1 MHRTNMHR
9 TARLALLLLPLSAC
23 ITLKPEHEALEKE
36 VWDLRK
42 KVEARD
48 QELAATLVAA
58 AEQMARVEEQLK
70 KAEELLHTNQASL
83 GVRVEGLE
91 YDLTLVRGQA
101 EDSLNEIAAL
111 TQNVAESRADIDNR
125 LGKVETA
132 INADAD
138 IPEGKT
144 DLLKD
149 AERTLEKKDYPRA
162 RRLFRTYLSRY
173 PSDPKEAEVRFKI
186 GLTLF
191 SERDYRSALG
201 EFYWLVQNAPESEV
215 IHDAVYYSG
224 LAFAK
229 LGQCEKSLAYFQAV
243 LKEDSGAPER
253 YKTQA
258 KKQVETL
265 EKDEGKI
272 CTDKAK
278 PEGETEAE
286 AKPADE
292 KKADEKKA
300 DKKKDS

>member
-1 MHRTNMHR
+1 MHR
-9 TARLALLLLPLSAC
+9 TARLALLSLLSLPLSAC
-23 ITLKPEHEALEKE
+23 LTLKPEHDALEKE

-48 QELAATLVAA
+48 QQLATTLEDAA
-58 AEQMARVEEQLK
+58 SQMARVEAQLQ

-101 EDSLNEIAAL
+101 EDSLNELAAL
-111 TQNVAESRADIDNR
+111 TQNIAESRADIDSR

-132 INADAD
+132 INAEAV

-144 DLLKD
+144 DLLKE
-149 AERTLEKKDYPRA
+149 AERTLDKKDYPQA

-201 EFYWLVQNAPESEV
+201 EFYWLVQNTPESEV

-229 LGQCEKSLAYFQAV
+229 LGQCEKSLAYFKAV
-243 LKEDSGAPER
+243 IKADSGAPER

-258 KKQVETL
+258 KKQIETL
-265 EKDEGKI
+265 EKDDGKI
-272 CTDKAK
+272 CTDKGK
-278 PEGETEAE
+278 PEGEPEPAAE
-286 AKPADE
+286 PD
-292 KKADEKKA
+292 KA
-300 DKKKDS
+300 DKAKSES

>member
-1 MHRTNMHR
+1 MLRA
-9 TARLALLLLPLSAC
+9 ARLIALAPLALIPLSAC

-36 VWDLRK
+36 VWELRK

-48 QELAATLVAA
+48 QELSATLKEA

-70 KAEELLHTNQASL
+70 KAEELLHLNQASL
-83 GVRVEGLE
+83 GVRVENLE
-91 YDLTLVRGQA
+91 YELSQVRGQA

-111 TQNVAESRADIDNR
+111 TQNVAESRADIDTR

-132 INADAD
+132 VNAEAD

-144 DLLKD
+144 DLLKE
-149 AERTLEKKDYPRA
+149 AERTLEKKDYARS

-229 LGQCEKSLAYFQAV
+229 LGQCDKSLAYFNAI
-243 LKEDSGAPER
+243 LKKDSGAPER

-265 EKDEGKI
+265 EKDDGKI
-272 CTDKAK
+272 CTDKSKDGAV
-278 PEGETEAE
+278 EGDTPPAPTPAEAE
-286 AKPADE
+286 
-292 KKADEKKA
+292 KAEKA
-300 DKKKDS
+300 DKKSS

>member
-1 MHRTNMHR
+1 MNRRIIR
-9 TARLALLLLPLSAC
+9 TARLALLPLLALPLSAC
-23 ITLKPEHEALEKE
+23 FVFKPEHDALEKE

-48 QELAATLVAA
+48 QELETTLKDA
-58 AEQMARVEEQLK
+58 AEQMAKVEVQLK

-91 YDLTLVRGQA
+91 YDLSLVRGQA
-101 EDSLNEIAAL
+101 EDSLNELAAL
-111 TQNVAESRADIDNR
+111 TQNIAESRSDLDSR

-132 INADAD
+132 VNAEAD

-149 AERTLEKKDYPRA
+149 AERTLEKKDYPRS

-173 PSDPKEAEVRFKI
+173 PGDPKEAEVRFKI

-201 EFYWLVQNAPESEV
+201 EFYWLVQNAPESTV

-229 LGQCEKSLAYFQAV
+229 LGQCEKSLAYFKAV
-243 LKEDSGAPER
+243 LKDDSGAPETYR
-253 YKTQA
+253 TQA
-258 KKQVETL
+258 KKQIQTL
-265 EKDEGKI
+265 EKDDGKI

-278 PEGETEAE
+278 PEGEEAE
-286 AKPADE
+286 AAPASDDKPTE
-292 KKADEKKA
+292 KKPEKK
-300 DKKKDS
+300 S

>member
-1 MHRTNMHR
+1 MPR
-9 TARLALLLLPLSAC
+9 TARLALLLPLSLSAC
-23 ITLKPEHEALEKE
+23 ITLKPEHDALEKE

-48 QELAATLVAA
+48 QELAATLKAA
-58 AEQMARVEEQLK
+58 AEQMALVEEQLE

-91 YDLTLVRGQA
+91 YDLSMVRGQA
-101 EDSLNEIAAL
+101 EDSLNEVAAL
-111 TQNVAESRADIDNR
+111 TQNVAESRAEIDNR

-132 INADAD
+132 INAEAD
-138 IPEGKT
+138 VPEGKAE
-144 DLLKD
+144 LLKE

-173 PSDPKEAEVRFKI
+173 PGDPKEAEVRFKI

-229 LGQCEKSLAYFQAV
+229 LGQCEKSLAYFKAV
-243 LKEDSGAPER
+243 LEKDSGAPER

-265 EKDEGKI
+265 EKDDGKI

-278 PEGETEAE
+278 PEGEPAETE
-286 AKPADE
+286 AKPDE
-292 KKADEKKA
+292 KS
-300 DKKKDS
+300 DKKSDS

>member
-1 MHRTNMHR
+1 MHR
-9 TARLALLLLPLSAC
+9 TARLALFSLLTLPLFAC
-23 ITLKPEHEALEKE
+23 ITLKPEHDALEKE

-58 AEQMARVEEQLK
+58 AEQMAKVEDQLK
-70 KAEELLHTNQASL
+70 QAEALLHTNQAGL
-83 GVRVEGLE
+83 GVRVENLE
-91 YDLTLVRGQA
+91 YDLSLVRGQA
-101 EDSLNEIAAL
+101 EDSLNEVAAL
-111 TQNVAESRADIDNR
+111 SQNVAESRAEIDNR
-125 LGKVETA
+125 MGKVETA
-132 INADAD
+132 INAEAD
-138 IPEGKT
+138 VPEGKT

-149 AERTLEKKDYPRA
+149 AERTLDKKDYPRA

-173 PSDPKEAEVRFKI
+173 PGDPKEAEVRFKI

-229 LGQCEKSLAYFQAV
+229 LGQCEKSLAYFKAV
-243 LKEDSGAPER
+243 LEKDSGAPER
-253 YKTQA
+253 YQTQA

-278 PEGETEAE
+278 PEA
-286 AKPADE
+286 ADE
-292 KKADEKKA
+292 AGDKP
-300 DKKKDS
+300 DKKPES

>member
-1 MHRTNMHR
+1 MHR
-9 TARLALLLLPLSAC
+9 TARLALFSLLTLPLFAC
-23 ITLKPEHEALEKE
+23 ITLKPEHDALEKE

-48 QELAATLVAA
+48 QELASTLVAA
-58 AEQMARVEEQLK
+58 AEQMAKVEEQLK
-70 KAEELLHTNQASL
+70 KAEELLHTNQAGL
-83 GVRVEGLE
+83 GVRVENLE
-91 YDLTLVRGQA
+91 YDLSMVRGQA
-101 EDSLNEIAAL
+101 EDSLNEVAAL
-111 TQNVAESRADIDNR
+111 SQNVAESRAEIDNR

-132 INADAD
+132 INQEADV
-138 IPEGKT
+138 PEGKT

-149 AERTLEKKDYPRA
+149 AERTLEKKDYPRS

-173 PSDPKEAEVRFKI
+173 PGDPKEAEVRFKI

-243 LKEDSGAPER
+243 LEKDSGAPER

-272 CTDKAK
+272 CTDKGK
-278 PEGETEAE
+278 PEAE
-286 AKPADE
+286 VEIGDKVDT
-292 KKADEKKA
+292 KA
-300 DKKKDS
+300 DKKPES

>member
-1 MHRTNMHR
+1 MHRT
-9 TARLALLLLPLSAC
+9 LALITLAPMLFAC

-48 QELAATLVAA
+48 QELSALLKSAS
-58 AEQMARVEEQLK
+58 EQMAKVEEQLQR
-70 KAEELLHTNQASL
+70 AEELLHLNQASL
-83 GVRVEGLE
+83 GVRVENLE
-91 YDLTLVRGQA
+91 YDLSQVRGQA
-101 EDSLNEIAAL
+101 EDSLNELAAL
-111 TQNVAESRADIDNR
+111 TQNIAESRADIDTR

-132 INADAD
+132 VNAEAD

-144 DLLKD
+144 DLLKE
-149 AERTLEKKDYPRA
+149 AERTLEKKDYARA

-229 LGQCEKSLAYFQAV
+229 LGQCDKSLAYFKAV
-243 LKEDSGAPER
+243 IKADSGAPER

-258 KKQVETL
+258 KKQIETL

-272 CTDKAK
+272 CTDKGK
-278 PEGETEAE
+278 DGGEGEAS
-286 AKPADE
+286 PAGEPAGDKAGDE
-292 KKADEKKA
+292 K
-300 DKKKDS
+300 DKKKSES

>member
-1 MHRTNMHR
+1 MHR
-9 TARLALLLLPLSAC
+9 TARLALFSLLTLPLFAC
-23 ITLKPEHEALEKE
+23 ITLKPEHDALEKE

-58 AEQMARVEEQLK
+58 AEQMAKVEEQLK
-70 KAEELLHTNQASL
+70 KAEELLHTNQAGL
-83 GVRVEGLE
+83 GVRVENLE
-91 YDLTLVRGQA
+91 YDLSMVRGQA
-101 EDSLNEIAAL
+101 EDSLNEVAAL
-111 TQNVAESRADIDNR
+111 SQNVAESRAEIDNR

-132 INADAD
+132 INQEADV
-138 IPEGKT
+138 PEGKT

-149 AERTLEKKDYPRA
+149 AERTLEKKDYPRS

-173 PSDPKEAEVRFKI
+173 PGDPKEAEVRFKI

-243 LKEDSGAPER
+243 LEKDSGAPER

-272 CTDKAK
+272 CTDKGK
-278 PEGETEAE
+278 PEAE
-286 AKPADE
+286 VEIGDKVDT
-292 KKADEKKA
+292 KA
-300 DKKKDS
+300 DKKPES

>member
-1 MHRTNMHR
+1 MLR
-9 TARLALLLLPLSAC
+9 TARLASLLLLALPLSAC
-23 ITLKPEHEALEKE
+23 LVLQPQHDALEKE

-48 QELAATLVAA
+48 QEMAATLVAA
-58 AEQMARVEEQLK
+58 ADQMAKVEAQLQQ
-70 KAEELLHTNQASL
+70 AEELLHTNQANL
-83 GVRVEGLE
+83 GVRVENLE
-91 YDLTLVRGQA
+91 YDLSLVRGQA
-101 EDSLNEIAAL
+101 EDSLNELAAL
-111 TQNVAESRADIDNR
+111 TQNMVESRADVDSR

-149 AERTLEKKDYPRA
+149 AERTLDKKDYPRA

-173 PSDPKEAEVRFKI
+173 PGDPKEAEVRFKI

-229 LGQCEKSLAYFQAV
+229 LGQCEKSLAYFKAV
-243 LKEDSGAPER
+243 LKKDSGAPER

-258 KKQVETL
+258 KKQIETL
-265 EKDEGKI
+265 EKDEGKM
-272 CTDKAK
+272 CTDKGK
-278 PEGETEAE
+278 PDEAE
-286 AKPADE
+286 ADAAD
-292 KKADEKKA
+292 KDADKA
-300 DKKKDS
+300 DKKSES